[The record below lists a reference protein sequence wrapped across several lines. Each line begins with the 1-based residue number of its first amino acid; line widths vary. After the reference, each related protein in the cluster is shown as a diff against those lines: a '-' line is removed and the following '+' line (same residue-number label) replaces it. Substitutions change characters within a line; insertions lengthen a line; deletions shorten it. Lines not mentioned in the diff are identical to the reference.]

1 MNKTHQLKHEY
12 LLVEILRTFFIAIPL
27 FLVVYSLAM
36 SACAL
41 KDFYDWTRR

>member
-1 MNKTHQLKHEY
+1 MNKTYQLKEEY
-12 LLVEILRTFFIAIPL
+12 LVVEILRTFFIAIPL